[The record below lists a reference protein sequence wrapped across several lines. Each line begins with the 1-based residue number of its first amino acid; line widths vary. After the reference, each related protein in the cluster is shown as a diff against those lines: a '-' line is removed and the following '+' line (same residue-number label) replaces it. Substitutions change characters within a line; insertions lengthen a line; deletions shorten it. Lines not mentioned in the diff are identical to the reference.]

1 MWKILSEEIKS
12 LKLKN
17 RSRLAIKNEDSF
29 LTFLKG
35 LKGPWKRPLI
45 VYFKKTFILQQK
57 YSLNKQKSF
66 AEQNLR
72 SYFAVVSLGYVKYA
86 IIALSSTKLHL
97 ACRKE
102 GKQAAFWNMTLW
114 WSLAPICSRY
124 CLDKEK
130 VVFNCI
136 ACVFSIFPL
145 DDLNTSP
152 FSSTVM
158 SAIHFPLIIKQ
169 CLHAL
174 MLRPRYGKAPLAV
187 CPHLIF

>member
-1 MWKILSEEIKS
+1 MHPSFA
-12 LKLKN
+12 LK
-17 RSRLAIKNEDSF
+17 AI
-29 LTFLKG
+29 
-35 LKGPWKRPLI
+35 
-45 VYFKKTFILQQK
+45 
-57 YSLNKQKSF
+57 LNKQKSF

-86 IIALSSTKLHL
+86 IIALLSTKLHL

-174 MLRPRYGKAPLAV
+174 MLRPRYGEAPLAV
-187 CPHLIF
+187 CLHLIFQQMIDNAISTPTLLLIFAASIKLISFLVHSSIDLTFRGEEKKCCKLR